1 MEGVTGRVQVKVPAL
16 PTYLRLGRLVAAGLA
31 GECGFTVDEVD
42 ELRIAVDELIHLMAQ
57 ESVGD
62 EIELEYRV
70 LDDTIM
76 VLGTRSGVYL
86 RPEIDPLVAEILD
99 AAADSWEVTT
109 ASNSIHFTV
118 TKQRRWAGGAR
129 GAPGPGP

>member
-1 MEGVTGRVQVKVPAL
+1 MDGMTGRVHVKVPAQ
-16 PTYLRLGRLVAAGLA
+16 PAYLRLGRLVAAGLA

-70 LDDTIM
+70 HDDTIN
-76 VLGTRSGVYL
+76 VLGSRSGVYL

-99 AAADSWEVTT
+99 AAADSWEVTA
-109 ASNSIHFTV
+109 ASNSIHFAV
-118 TKQRRWAGGAR
+118 TKHRRWGGGATSF
-129 GAPGPGP
+129 PGPGP